1 MTNLF
6 VISAP
11 SGTGKTSLIKRALI
25 DLIEQKIKLST
36 SYTTRKRRPEE
47 KNGES
52 YYFITKEEFE
62 YMISK
67 GDFVEHAEVFGN
79 LYGTHR
85 TWVEEQIKSGF
96 NIVLELD
103 WQGALQ
109 IKSRYTK
116 AKTIFVVTPSYKDLE
131 KRLKE
136 RDQDSI
142 KDIEHRLAEA
152 KKEISEGVKFDY
164 LLLNDNFEEA
174 VKDLKGILMG
184 KYEIKNT
191 RLVSLRA
198 SIKGWLEQ

>member
-52 YYFITKEEFE
+52 YYFVTKEQFE
-62 YMISK
+62 YMIAK
-67 GDFVEHAEVFGN
+67 GDFIEHTEVFGS
-79 LYGTHR
+79 LYGTGR

-103 WQGALQ
+103 WKGALQ
-109 IKSRYTK
+109 IKSRYPK
-116 AKTIFVVTPSYKDLE
+116 AKTIFLVTP
-131 KRLKE
+131 
-136 RDQDSI
+136 
-142 KDIEHRLAEA
+142 
-152 KKEISEGVKFDY
+152 
-164 LLLNDNFEEA
+164 
-174 VKDLKGILMG
+174 
-184 KYEIKNT
+184 
-191 RLVSLRA
+191 
-198 SIKGWLEQ
+198 